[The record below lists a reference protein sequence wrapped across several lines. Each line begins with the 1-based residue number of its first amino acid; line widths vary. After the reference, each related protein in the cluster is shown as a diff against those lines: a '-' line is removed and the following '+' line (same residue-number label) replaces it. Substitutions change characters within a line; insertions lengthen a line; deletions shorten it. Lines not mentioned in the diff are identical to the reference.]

1 MFGEEIRSIFSS
13 YKDHAAPVTSVLI
26 INLASYISQS
36 GILSGAT
43 INQTRATLWL
53 AVVKESVVL

>member
-43 INQTRATLWL
+43 INQTRAT
-53 AVVKESVVL
+53 